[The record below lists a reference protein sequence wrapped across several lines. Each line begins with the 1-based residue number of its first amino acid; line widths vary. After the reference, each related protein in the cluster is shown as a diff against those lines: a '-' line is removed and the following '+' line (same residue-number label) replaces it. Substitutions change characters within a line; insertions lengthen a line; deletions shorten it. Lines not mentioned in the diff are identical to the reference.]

1 MTPPD
6 ALNIIE
12 SNLDYLIQTDQL
24 ESAPNNRIMSFCEQ
38 SKISFL

>member
-24 ESAPNNRIMSFCEQ
+24 ESTPTNRRFAPSSIT
-38 SKISFL
+38 

>member
-24 ESAPNNRIMSFCEQ
+24 KSTPSYSAVC
-38 SKISFL
+38 